1 MSIKKT
7 LLVLLASAFAVSVAF
22 ASGTKEAAASAA
34 TKAPDKLA
42 CIGVIHPYFFP
53 MKNAVEDFSK
63 ATGISAIYQA
73 TKDFDMEEENTI
85 IDGLTA
91 QGYNGFALWPGH
103 PYSVNVTIA
112 ALKKRGIPVIL
123 VGGLIVFLAVM
134 VAAVFLPLGFLTGLL
149 GVNVGGIPGSNYP
162 YGFELVSSLLFLL
175 VALQVWIFKRQ
186 RWF

>member
-22 ASGTKEAAASAA
+22 ASAA

-63 ATGISAIYQA
+63 ATGIPAIYQA

-112 ALKKRGIPVIL
+112 ALKKKGIPVIRSL
-123 VGGLIVFLAVM
+123 EKELKTAREQLDAGLSVLSCLICLA
-134 VAAVFLPLGFLTGLL
+134 LLDLGC
-149 GVNVGGIPGSNYP
+149 VVV
-162 YGFELVSSLLFLL
+162 E
-175 VALQVWIFKRQ
+175 
-186 RWF
+186 